1 MAKTA
6 KLYGDTWRHR
16 LISPSG
22 ETVIAP
28 CASTRLVDLDAIGAQ
43 HMIKTC
49 HRVGVLYSGIENS
62 CGQVEQKHKRD
73 AGLFQQPCRR
83 WNNRANTGVCS
94 TPPSGVHASPVSTQ
108 PYALWR
114 RRPERRRRPDDTLSG
129 GATSSAARTDAPQ
142 YGIRPSIRAIRLGAC
157 DDLLPHLTAQREADV
172 HVELGVNQCVECGIA
187 CVGSHGLQSLRINGV
202 QVRHHR
208 G

>member
-1 MAKTA
+1 MPSSREFCIPASRILA
-6 KLYGDTWRHR
+6 VKLNRNTRGMPAFSTT
-16 LISPSG
+16 LSPL
-22 ETVIAP
+22 E
-28 CASTRLVDLDAIGAQ
+28 
-43 HMIKTC
+43 H
-49 HRVGVLYSGIENS
+49 
-62 CGQVEQKHKRD
+62 
-73 AGLFQQPCRR
+73 
-83 WNNRANTGVCS
+83 RANTGVCS